1 MEVACRK
8 LQKISNFWKCYCS
21 NCWLYFERRWFP
33 HWLLDENNY
42 GAQNGPMQSEI
53 LCWSEHTIWH
63 IKFVLLAYYL

>member
-1 MEVACRK
+1 MLLFQLLAVLLKAMV
-8 LQKISNFWKCYCS
+8 
-21 NCWLYFERRWFP
+21 P

-42 GAQNGPMQSEI
+42 GVQNGPMQSEA